1 MTDMTDAAF
10 KAANS
15 FDFLVGTWASRQRR
29 LRRVL
34 AGSDDWYEFPG
45 VTRCWSVLDGAGNI
59 DEVTFPTQG
68 FGGVT
73 LRLYDGATDL
83 WSLYWASSRTGIS
96 LPPVVGRFGADG
108 RGVFTADDVYDGVP
122 IKVNYIWSDITAHS
136 CRWEQEFSADGGAT
150 WETNWVAEFTRTS

>member
-1 MTDMTDAAF
+1 MTND
-10 KAANS
+10 
-15 FDFLVGTWASRQRR
+15 FDFFVGTWTSRQRR

-45 VTRCWSVLDGAGNI
+45 RTRCWALLSGAGNV

-68 FGGVT
+68 FSGVT
-73 LRLYDGATDL
+73 LRLFDPTTRE
-83 WSLYWASSRTGIS
+83 WSLYWASSTTGLS
-96 LPPVVGRFGADG
+96 LPPVVGRFGPDG
-108 RGVFTADDVYDGVP
+108 RGVFSCDDVYEGVP
-122 IKVNYIWSDITAHS
+122 IRVNYVWSGITDDS